1 MNPPATPLTFAP
13 GLVGGASGTLPTIIQ
28 GGMGVAVSNWRLAN
42 AVARI
47 GQLGVVSG
55 TGIDTVFVRRLQDG
69 DPLGDARR
77 AIASFPFRDI
87 AEETLARF
95 FIDGGRKPGTPYK
108 RLPLATVAGTRF
120 QRGLT
125 ALASYVEVFLAKEG
139 HDGLVGVNLLTKI
152 QLPNPASLYGA
163 ILAGT
168 HYVLM
173 GAGIPREIPG
183 ILDRLAQHQP
193 VTQRIDAIVA
203 PGGEPVVQHF
213 DPAELGGDTLEPL
226 PRPNFLP
233 IISTH
238 SLGAILLKKATG
250 TIQGFV
256 VEAPTAGG
264 HNAPPR
270 GNKTF
275 DKRGQPVYSERDY
288 ADMAAM
294 RELGVP
300 FWLAGSTGSPE
311 GLQRALEAGAAGIQA
326 GTIFAYCE
334 ESGFADDIKQQVIE
348 RVLAGN
354 TDVYTD
360 PLASPTGFPFKVV
373 TLPGSLSE
381 ESDYT
386 RRKRVCDLGYLR
398 EVVRED
404 GGKLSYRCASEPLD
418 DYVRKGGELQAT
430 EGRKCLCNAL
440 MANAGL
446 AQVQKNGTTE
456 GTLVTSGDDLAA
468 IARAL
473 PPGAR
478 SYSAAQAVRH
488 LLGKA

>member
-1 MNPPATPLTFAP
+1 
-13 GLVGGASGTLPTIIQ
+13 
-28 GGMGVAVSNWRLAN
+28 MGVAVSNWVLARAVSRL
-42 AVARI
+42 

-69 DPLGDARR
+69 DPMGHLRR
-77 AIASFPFRDI
+77 ALASFPLRDI
-87 AEETLARF
+87 ADEALSRF
-95 FIDGGRKPGTPYK
+95 FIDGGREPGTPYK
-108 RLPLATVAGTRF
+108 RLPLATVAGNRF
-120 QRGLT
+120 QRGLL
-125 ALASYVEVFLAKEG
+125 ALAGYAEVFLAKEG

-152 QLPNPASLYGA
+152 QLPNPATLYGA
-163 ILAGT
+163 MLAGVN
-168 HYVLM
+168 YVLM

-183 ILDRLAQHQP
+183 FLDRLALHQP
-193 VTQRIDAIVA
+193 VNQRIDATVA
-203 PGGEPVVQHF
+203 TGGEPVVQHF
-213 DPAELGGDTLEPL
+213 DPAELGGGALSPL

-238 SLGAILLKKATG
+238 ALGAILLKKATG
-250 TIQGFV
+250 SIQGFV

-270 GNKTF
+270 GSKNF
-275 DKRGQPVYSERDY
+275 DERGQPIYSERDY

-294 RELGVP
+294 RDLGVP

-311 GLQRALEAGAAGIQA
+311 RLQLALSEGAAGIQA
-326 GTIFAYCE
+326 GTIFAYCS
-334 ESGFADDIKQQVIE
+334 ESGFTDAIKEEVID

-373 TLPGSLSE
+373 TLPCSLSE
-381 ESDYT
+381 AHDYQQ
-386 RRKRVCDLGYLR
+386 RQRVCDLGYLR
-398 EVVRED
+398 EVVRKD
-404 GGKLSYRCASEPLD
+404 DGKLSYRCASEPID
-418 DYVRKGGELQAT
+418 DYLRKGGDLQET

-446 AQVQKNGTTE
+446 AQVQKDGSTE

-468 IARAL
+468 IARVL

-478 SYSAAQAVRH
+478 SYSAAQAVAH
-488 LLGKA
+488 LLGND

>member
-1 MNPPATPLTFAP
+1 
-13 GLVGGASGTLPTIIQ
+13 
-28 GGMGVAVSNWRLAN
+28 MGVAVSNWRLAR

-69 DPLGDARR
+69 DPLGHVRR
-77 AIASFPFRDI
+77 AVANFPFRDI
-87 AEETLARF
+87 AEEALTRF
-95 FIDGGRKPGTPYK
+95 FVDGGRAPGTPYK
-108 RLPLATVAGTRF
+108 RLPLATVAGNRF
-120 QRGLT
+120 HKGLL
-125 ALASYVEVFLAKEG
+125 ALAGYAEVFLAKEG

-152 QLPNPASLYGA
+152 QLPNPATLYGA
-163 ILAGT
+163 MLAGVN
-168 HYVLM
+168 YVLM

-183 ILDRLAQHQP
+183 MLDSLALHEP
-193 VTQRIDAIVA
+193 VSQRIDAVVA
-203 PGGEPVVQHF
+203 AGGEPVVQHF
-213 DPAELGGDTLEPL
+213 DPAELGGDALLPL
-226 PRPNFLP
+226 LRPNFLP

-238 SLGAILLKKATG
+238 ALGAILLKKATG
-250 TIQGFV
+250 SIQGFV

-270 GNKTF
+270 GSKSF
-275 DKRGQPVYSERDY
+275 DERGQPIYSERDY

-311 GLQRALEAGAAGIQA
+311 GLQRALAEGAAGIQA

-334 ESGFADDIKQQVIE
+334 ESGFSDDIKRQVID

-354 TDVYTD
+354 TEVYTD

-381 ESDYT
+381 GADYT
-386 RRKRVCDLGYLR
+386 ERKRVCDLGYLR
-398 EVVRED
+398 EVVRQGD
-404 GGKLSYRCASEPLD
+404 GKLAYRCASEPIQ
-418 DYVRKGGELQAT
+418 DYLRKGGELQAT

-446 AQVQKNGTTE
+446 AQVQKDGSTE
-456 GTLVTSGDDLAA
+456 GTLVTSGDDLGA

-473 PPGAR
+473 PAGAQ
-478 SYSAAQAVRH
+478 SYSAAEAISH
-488 LLGKA
+488 LLSQT

>member
-1 MNPPATPLTFAP
+1 MNRPATPLTLAP
-13 GLVGGASGTLPTIIQ
+13 GLLGGDGGTLPTIIQ
-28 GGMGVAVSNWRLAN
+28 GGMGVAVSNWRLAR
-42 AVARI
+42 AVSRI

-69 DPLGDARR
+69 DPLGHVRR
-77 AIASFPFRDI
+77 AVASFPLRDI
-87 AEETLARF
+87 AEEALTRF
-95 FIDGGRKPGTPYK
+95 FVDGGRAPDATYK
-108 RLPLATVAGTRF
+108 RLPLATVAGNRF
-120 QRGLT
+120 QKGLL
-125 ALASYVEVFLAKEG
+125 ALAGYAEVFLAKEG

-152 QLPNPASLYGA
+152 QLPNPATLYGA
-163 ILAGT
+163 MLAGVN
-168 HYVLM
+168 YVLM

-183 ILDRLAQHQP
+183 MLDALAQHQP
-193 VTQRIDAIVA
+193 VSQRIDATVA

-213 DPAELGGDTLEPL
+213 DPAELGGDALPPL
-226 PRPNFLP
+226 LRPNFLP

-250 TIQGFV
+250 SIQGFV

-270 GNKTF
+270 GSKTF
-275 DKRGQPVYSERDY
+275 DERGQPVYSERDY

-311 GLQRALEAGAAGIQA
+311 GLKRALAEGAAGIQA

-334 ESGFADDIKQQVIE
+334 ESGFTDAIKAQVIE
-348 RVLAGN
+348 RVLSGN

-381 ESDYT
+381 AADYAG
-386 RRKRVCDLGYLR
+386 RKRVCDLGYLR
-398 EVVRED
+398 EVVRQGD
-404 GGKLSYRCASEPLD
+404 GKLAYRCASEPID
-418 DYVRKGGELQAT
+418 DYLRKGGSCRRPR
-430 EGRKCLCNAL
+430 GGNA
-440 MANAGL
+440 
-446 AQVQKNGTTE
+446 
-456 GTLVTSGDDLAA
+456 
-468 IARAL
+468 
-473 PPGAR
+473 
-478 SYSAAQAVRH
+478 SAMR
-488 LLGKA
+488 